1 MGSQN
6 GVEAALSADWLG
18 AARRSAHAARA
29 ALALYPGATERA
41 RETGRG
47 EGGDMTLAIDRAVE
61 DAVLGELAAVGVGI
75 DAVSE
80 ERGRV
85 PLAGGGPA
93 LAVVDPI
100 DGSLNAKRRLRPFSL
115 SIAVAGGPAMSD
127 VEFGYV
133 ADLSSEDEWWARRG
147 RGACHGDE
155 PLSLPADP
163 ELEILGVESAR
174 PELVAAAGDAIT
186 ATGARRLRMIGSIAL
201 SLCHVAAGRFDG
213 LVSLR
218 PCRSVDAAAGQ
229 LIVREAGGVVA
240 FPDTADGELGASLT
254 LSMRSRVVAA
264 PSSTVLEQL
273 GTLALPVPG

>member
-1 MGSQN
+1 
-6 GVEAALSADWLG
+6 
-18 AARRSAHAARA
+18 
-29 ALALYPGATERA
+29 
-41 RETGRG
+41 
-47 EGGDMTLAIDRAVE
+47 MTLAIDRAVE
-61 DAVLGELAAVGVGI
+61 DTVLDELASVGVGI

-93 LAVVDPI
+93 LVVVDPI

-115 SIAVAGGPAMSD
+115 SIAVAGGETMRD
-127 VEFGYV
+127 VAFGYV
-133 ADLSSEDEWWARRG
+133 ADLSSDDEWWARRG
-147 RGACHGDE
+147 DGAFHGEDR
-155 PLSLPADP
+155 LVLPADP

-174 PELVAAAGDAIT
+174 PELVAAAGEALT
-186 ATGARRLRMIGSIAL
+186 ATGARRLRMMGSIAL

-229 LIVREAGGVVA
+229 LLVREAGGVVA
-240 FPDTADGELGASLT
+240 FPDAADGELGASLT

-264 PSSTVLEQL
+264 PSAGVMEQL
-273 GTLALPVPG
+273 GALAIPVPG

>member
-1 MGSQN
+1 MGSPN

-18 AARRSAHAARA
+18 AARRAGDAARA
-29 ALALYPGATERA
+29 TLARYPGPTERA

-61 DAVLGELAAVGVGI
+61 DTVLDELAAVGVGV

-80 ERGRV
+80 ERGRL
-85 PLAGGGPA
+85 PLAGGGRA
-93 LAVVDPI
+93 LVVVDPI

-115 SIAVAGGPAMSD
+115 SIAVARGETMRD

-133 ADLSSEDEWWARRG
+133 ADLASDDEWWARRG
-147 RGACHGDE
+147 EGAFFGGDR
-155 PLSLPADP
+155 LALPPDP

-174 PELVAAAGDAIT
+174 PELVAAAGGALA
-186 ATGARRLRMIGSIAL
+186 ATGARRLRMIGSIAV
-201 SLCHVAAGRFDG
+201 SLCHVAAGRFDA

-218 PCRSVDAAAGQ
+218 PARSVDAAAGQ
-229 LIVREAGGVVA
+229 LLVREAGGVVA
-240 FPDTADGELGASLT
+240 FPDTADGGLGASLT

-264 PSSTVLEQL
+264 PSPGALEQL
-273 GTLALPVPG
+273 GALAVPVPG

>member
-18 AARRSAHAARA
+18 AARRAARA
-29 ALALYPGATERA
+29 ARATLARYPGATERA

-61 DAVLGELAAVGVGI
+61 DAVLHELASAGVGI

-85 PLAGGGPA
+85 PIAGGGPG
-93 LAVVDPI
+93 LVVVDPI
-100 DGSLNAKRRLRPFSL
+100 DGSLNAKRRLRPYSL
-115 SIAVAGGPAMSD
+115 SIAVAAGETMRD
-127 VEFGYV
+127 VAFGYV
-133 ADLSSEDEWWARRG
+133 ADLSSDDEWWAARDG
-147 RGACHGDE
+147 GAYFAGTRLE
-155 PLSLPADP
+155 LPPDP

-174 PELVAAAGDAIT
+174 PELVAAAGDALA
-186 ATGARRLRMIGSIAL
+186 ATGARRLRMMGSIAL

-229 LIVREAGGVVA
+229 LIVREAGGAVA
-240 FPDTADGELGASLT
+240 FPDTADGTLGASLT
-254 LSMRSRVVAA
+254 LAMRSRVFAA
-264 PSSTVLEQL
+264 PSAGLMAQL
-273 GTLALPVPG
+273 GALPAPVSG